1 MLQSHRCAPMTPF
14 LSVLSEDQIYAIH
27 RATLDVLEK
36 TGYRILSKSA
46 VDLLKKAGGLVDG
59 DIVKIPEHIVE
70 GCLRLA
76 PKGFVLYDR
85 QGNRAMEIH
94 GRRVFFGSFWASPNT
109 RDALTGEVH
118 PTRVEDIVR
127 GAIIADALPN
137 IDFVTPMGYS
147 QDVPAAAADLYEFE
161 AVVTHSQKPIFC
173 IPYSVRG
180 LEIIYEMAARVA
192 GGMDRLQERPF
203 IVTYT
208 DPITPLVY
216 PREAA
221 KRILYTAALGMPT
234 VGAPVVQAGLTTP
247 VTLAGSLVMANA
259 ETLMGLV
266 LTQLKR
272 ASTPYIMAAN
282 THSIDMATA
291 NYVQASP
298 EMSLMLCAYAD
309 VVRSYGL
316 PTWGT
321 AGVTDAKDLD
331 QQAGIEGAFS
341 LLSQALSGINLI
353 HDVGYMDMGMANAAE
368 MLVMGDE
375 IVAMVK
381 RFLRGVEVN
390 SETLA
395 REVIEKVGP
404 GGNFLQE
411 DHTLK
416 HFRAEHWIPSLMDR
430 QAREAW
436 ETTGAKT
443 MGDRIR
449 NKIRHLLETHRAPA
463 LSDTVLKEL
472 ERLRKE
478 GTKEIVDSLIS

>member
-1 MLQSHRCAPMTPF
+1 MPF
-14 LSVLSEDQIYAIH
+14 LTVLSEDQIYAIH
-27 RATLDVLEK
+27 RATLDVFEK

-46 VDLLKKAGGLVDG
+46 VDVLKKAGAKVDG
-59 DIVKIPEHIVE
+59 DIVKIPDYIVE

-85 QGNRAMEIH
+85 QGNRAMEVH
-94 GRRVFFGSFWASPNT
+94 GRRIFFGSFWASPNT

-127 GAIIADALPN
+127 GAIIAGALPN

-173 IPYSVRG
+173 IPYSARG
-180 LEIIYEMAARVA
+180 LEVIYEMAAQVA
-192 GGMDRLQERPF
+192 GGMDRLRERPF
-203 IVTYT
+203 IVTYA

-221 KRILYTAALGMPT
+221 RRLQYTATLGLPT
-234 VGAPVVQAGLTTP
+234 IGAPVVQAGLTTP
-247 VTLAGSLVMANA
+247 VTLAGSLVIANA
-259 ETLMGLV
+259 EILMGLV
-266 LTQLKR
+266 LSQLKR
-272 ASTPYIMAAN
+272 PGTPYIMAAN

-298 EMSLMLCAYAD
+298 EMSLMLCAFAD
-309 VVRSYGL
+309 VVRFYGL

-341 LLSQALSGINLI
+341 LLFQALSGINLI
-353 HDVGYMDMGMANAAE
+353 HDIGYMDMGMVNSTE
-368 MLVMGDE
+368 ILVMGAE
-375 IVAMVK
+375 IVGMVR

-390 SETLA
+390 SETLVC
-395 REVIEKVGP
+395 EVIEKVGP
-404 GGNFLQE
+404 GKNFLQE
-411 DHTLK
+411 DHTVN
-416 HFRAEHWIPSLMDR
+416 HFRAEHWVPGLMDR

-436 ETTGAKT
+436 ESMGSKT

-449 NKIRHLLETHRAPA
+449 EKIRYILENHRVPA
-463 LSDTVLKEL
+463 LSVAVLKEL
-472 ERLRKE
+472 ERLRRKGIE
-478 GTKEIVDSLIS
+478 ELTNT

>member
-1 MLQSHRCAPMTPF
+1 MAPF

-27 RATLDVLEK
+27 RATLDVLEE
-36 TGYRILSKSA
+36 TGYRILSRSA
-46 VDLLKKAGGLVDG
+46 LDLLQKAGARVDG
-59 DIVKIPEHIVE
+59 DIVKISEHIVE
-70 GCLRLA
+70 GCLRMA
-76 PKGFVLYDR
+76 PGGFVLYDR

-94 GRRVFFGSFWASPNT
+94 GRRVFFGSSWASPNT
-109 RDALTGEVH
+109 RDALTGKVH

-161 AVVTHSQKPIFC
+161 AVVTHTQKPIFC

-180 LEIIYEMAARVA
+180 LEIIYEMAAMVA
-192 GGMDRLQERPF
+192 GGMDRLQKRPF
-203 IVTYT
+203 IVTYA

-221 KRILYTAALGMPT
+221 RRVLYTAALGMPAI
-234 VGAPVVQAGLTTP
+234 GAPVVQAGLTAP
-247 VTLAGSLVMANA
+247 VTLAGSLVIANA
-259 ETLMGLV
+259 EALMGLV

-272 ASTPYIMAAN
+272 PSTPYIMAAN
-282 THSIDMATA
+282 THIIDMATA

-341 LLSQALSGINLI
+341 ILSQALSGINLI
-353 HDVGYMDMGMANAAE
+353 HDIGYMDMGMANSAE

-375 IVAMVK
+375 IVGMVR

-390 SETLA
+390 AETLA

-411 DHTLK
+411 DHTVN
-416 HFRAEHWIPSLMDR
+416 HFRPEHWIPGLMDR
-430 QAREAW
+430 QAREVW
-436 ETTGAKT
+436 EATGAKT

-449 NKIRHLLETHRAPA
+449 DKIRHILESHKAPS
-463 LSDTVLKEL
+463 LSDAVLQEL

-478 GTKEIVDSLIS
+478 GVQELASA